1 MNKITEQSFV
11 NAAKK
16 IGCSVAMVKA
26 IYEVES
32 QGSGFLATGEVK
44 ILFEPHIFWKEL
56 RNKGIDPQKV
66 LNSKPILNDKKQ
78 VIGSEY
84 DNILYPTWGTKPYG
98 KISEQHKRLDKAV
111 KIDRDAALKSASWG
125 LFQILGNNYKLC
137 GCASLQGFINKMSEG
152 EESQLEL
159 FVNYIINSH
168 LDDEMREED
177 CVGFARAYNGP
188 MYYKNSY
195 DKKIKIA
202 LKKNK

>member
-1 MNKITEQSFV
+1 MKTGISEQLFI

-32 QGSGFLATGEVK
+32 QGSGFLPNGDVK

-56 RNKGIDPQKV
+56 RNKGI
-66 LNSKPILNDKKQ
+66 KPIVSD
-78 VIGSEY
+78 IC
-84 DNILYPTWGTKPYG
+84 YPTWGTKPYG
-98 KISEQHKRLDKAV
+98 KVSEQHKRLARAV
-111 KIDRDAALKSASWG
+111 IIDRDAALKSASWG

-137 GCASLQGFINKMSEG
+137 GCVSLQGFINKMSES

-177 CVGFARAYNGP
+177 CAGFARAYNGP
-188 MYYKNSY
+188 MYAKNSY
-195 DKKIKIA
+195 DKKIKAA
-202 LKKNK
+202 LEKYR

>member
-26 IYEVES
+26 VYEVES
-32 QGSGFLATGEVK
+32 QGSGFLPTGEVK

-56 RNKGIDPQKV
+56 RNKGI
-66 LNSKPILNDKKQ
+66 KPIVSD
-78 VIGSEY
+78 IC
-84 DNILYPTWGTKPYG
+84 YPTWGAKPYG

-111 KIDRDAALKSASWG
+111 QIDRDAALKSASWG

-177 CVGFARAYNGP
+177 CAGFARSYNGP
-188 MYYKNSY
+188 MYSKNSY
-195 DKKIKIA
+195 DKKIKTA
-202 LKKNK
+202 LNKYKKI